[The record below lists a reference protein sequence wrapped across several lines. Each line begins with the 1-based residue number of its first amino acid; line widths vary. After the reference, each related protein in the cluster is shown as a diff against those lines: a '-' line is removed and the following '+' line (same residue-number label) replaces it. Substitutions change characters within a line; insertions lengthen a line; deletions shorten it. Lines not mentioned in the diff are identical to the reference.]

1 MNKKKGIF
9 LIYVLFTAVLLSVFL
24 LTAVGE
30 MHNSFFLTRRFTG
43 ENKAH
48 WAAEA
53 GIQYCEFKLKQNL
66 SWPFLNNTDSL
77 NETFGEYKIESRK
90 HGKDGYYIHG
100 ISTDED
106 EEFHIYFSKKNTKTS
121 SGLNIVPENFPSSE
135 LRYCSYN
142 SFNEDYISH
151 TYETKDTYQEDEEE
165 YNNVE
170 MAVGNNHTACISS
183 PGVYII
189 SDGRSRIYESVI
201 EKMLVV
207 DNNNRMGGGLYAG
220 GNIDIGICGRDSK
233 FQISQ
238 TSNKKPEV
246 YCKKNMNIIKSN
258 DATTDTDYNFPIYTK
273 LNGTIYYGKDFNIR
287 DTYAEDNSFSNKNIN
302 PGLARR
308 KYGLNLKEYTSAKD
322 DLFPKLEWS
331 KIQEMVTQVE
341 NKVDKKGDHVLE
353 PIESGSYVAI
363 YEKETDG
370 YTLCRLN
377 RNYLDRDGT
386 PRKSVNL
393 TGKTLLEEDVLKA
406 EEDRIA
412 EIKHINDTHQ
422 EPEYGTDENGNSV
435 ITGYHLSAEGARL
448 IKLKETDRGL
458 IEEFIKNINHHETDE
473 KARQDI
479 ICASKN
485 GKNSDSIAVGKENSE
500 QGLKANTNF
509 KIETVKLSNAKP
521 TSSSQETNKTPIIT
535 LKKSVKTKSKNIT
548 NEDNDNEYFNLFTLT
563 KKESGYDYKTNQ
575 PKYEFNIDETKST
588 DLVFA
593 EKNNGLSERHL
604 LLNSEEND
612 EDNELSLL
620 ANSNS
625 NLLYT
630 NGYISINGKLSG
642 TGQIISKGSV
652 YFKAGSQLYAGTES
666 SNSKLAIYSNGT
678 VQMGIPE
685 GKKIDTTQLY
695 KRIQEAMSGETAYYT
710 STIVSNVFYKQIE
723 ITEDDKK
730 YSGQVTSNVNNSG
743 KISLS
748 DYMQKYYGFT
758 YREARDY
765 IEDVVIMNANWN
777 YKLNRYVMPS
787 GDEIKMTIS
796 YKSPSGFSGIIYA
809 CGGFKTNANYGD
821 LTINGVLV
829 SYGASPSANHEP
841 GSGKGLDSKDLLNI
855 KTPGGIEIENCKN
868 FSIIYNSTDL
878 NNFIK
883 LCNEKNPINLSC
895 VYYNKL

>member
-170 MAVGNNHTACISS
+170 MAVGNNHIASISS

-220 GNIDIGICGRDSK
+220 GNIDIGICGRNSK

-246 YCKKNMNIIKSN
+246 YCKKNMNIMKSN

-386 PRKSVNL
+386 PRKSENL
-393 TGKTLLEEDVLKA
+393 IGKTLLEEDVLKA

-412 EIKHINDTHQ
+412 EIKRINDSHQ
-422 EPEYGTDENGNSV
+422 EPEYGTDANGNSV

-448 IKLKETDRGL
+448 IKLKKTDRGL
-458 IEEFIKNINHHETDE
+458 IEEFIKNINHLETDD
-473 KARQDI
+473 KARDDI
-479 ICASKN
+479 LCASTK

-500 QGLKANTNF
+500 QGLKANINF
-509 KIETVKLSNAKP
+509 KIETVTLSNAKP

-548 NEDNDNEYFNLFTLT
+548 NEDDDNEYFNLFTLT
-563 KKESGYDYKTNQ
+563 KKESGYDYETNQ

-666 SNSKLAIYSNGT
+666 SNSKLAIYSKGT

-855 KTPGGIEIENCKN
+855 KTPGGIEIEKCKN